1 MKILSLRLK
10 NLNSLNGETHLDFTA
25 PAFADCLFAITGPTG
40 AGKTTLL
47 DAICLALFH
56 RTPRM
61 ATLSA
66 AHNPLMTEHTADCLA
81 EVEFESRGQR
91 YRAFWAQ
98 RRARDKVDGR
108 LQAPQ
113 VELALADGTIIT
125 TSIKEKL
132 EETEARTGLD
142 FDRFT
147 RSVLLAQGQFAD
159 FLNSSDKD
167 RAELLE
173 QLTGTDIYSDI
184 SQRVYLRTDQLKR
197 EVEQLQARAGGVQ
210 LLPESERTTLQEQAE
225 QLAAQLPPLLA
236 AQVHSREALA
246 WRLELDRVQAQVLG
260 VGAEERAAREAMDAA
275 AEERERLQRALPAEA
290 AWPTYQQWQHATQG
304 VADAG
309 ASRERAQQG
318 HADQREHERN
328 GLWQCLQLALQSA
341 QASADALQRDEQR
354 QQELQTIQSGV
365 ADHAQLGEKLPGW
378 RAGFTQLQAAHRQ
391 QTQAQEALGEATGK
405 HAQAQTQ
412 LQAGEADRAGL
423 ATALAQAAMHL
434 DTQHQQFS
442 ASCEGTSLEAL
453 RVSRDQLR
461 ERYAAL
467 RDLSPLAEKRQMLR
481 GQISG
486 EQTQLQQLQAA
497 LIDVGQQLSDA
508 QSALAA
514 AQATR
519 DDRQRIAALE
529 SQIMDLAGHRAALED
544 GQACPLCGAT
554 EHPAIEQYRQL
565 DPSVA
570 QAAASAAE
578 QQYQQAYQ
586 QQQRSALQL
595 AARQSELERASRQ
608 LDALTGQFA
617 ALGTEWTARC
627 AQLQLTLCEED
638 EQAALQAELDA
649 ARAAGTQ
656 LSERLSRIEQ
666 LQAVLQAA
674 QQHCNEQQLA
684 LDRHD
689 ARLQGLREALALA
702 AGREQE
708 LRDRHA
714 AAISEIEHLREQLST
729 DLPEGDLPAD
739 TGAWL
744 QQREQEWT
752 KWRQREPEL
761 LALQQLLVQ
770 RRSDAKQAGQ
780 QGSHW
785 QQCWDDS
792 GHAAEPG
799 QALAPVA
806 DSTAELR
813 HAAMQ
818 LQQVQQQM
826 QQTAAA
832 SHAAEVL
839 WESRIQDLHQAEARL
854 DAALREHGFTDVEA
868 LLAARLPPERRQ
880 QLQAHQD
887 ALAKALADARSRA
900 AQLRERE
907 QELQDSARSDA
918 RAAELEQQAL
928 ASEAAL
934 QQVRDQATELRTRL
948 ELDQAQRSGLQALHA
963 QIDEAGA
970 RLEQW
975 QHLNGLIGS
984 AQGDKFRTFAQG
996 LTLDQLVRLA
1006 NLHLQRLDGG
1016 RYLLARAGAGLAL
1029 SVLDTW
1035 QADARRDTR
1044 TLSGGESFLVSLA
1057 LALGL
1062 SDLVSHKTRIDSFFL
1077 DEGFGS
1083 LDPDS
1088 LDVALNAL
1096 DSLNAQGKLI
1106 GIISHVD
1113 AVKERI
1119 PVQIQVR
1126 KTRGLGHSTVLS
1138 P

>member
-10 NLNSLNGETHLDFTA
+10 NLNSLKGETHLDFTA
-25 PAFADCLFAITGPTG
+25 PAFADGLFAITGPTG

-210 LLPESERTTLQEQAE
+210 LLPESERTALQEQAE

-236 AQVHSREALA
+236 AQLHSREALA
-246 WRLELDRVQAQVLG
+246 WRQELDRLQAQLC
-260 VGAEERAAREAMDAA
+260 AADTDTRAAQQVLDDAA
-275 AEERERLQRALPAEA
+275 PARERLQRAQPAETVWP
-290 AWPTYQQWQHATQG
+290 AWNHWQQARQVLAEAVDGH
-304 VADAG
+304 
-309 ASRERAQQG
+309 ERAQQRQLEQ
-318 HADQREHERN
+318 HQRECDA
-328 GLWQCLQLALQSA
+328 LWTCLQLARQSA
-341 QASADALQRDEQR
+341 QASSDVLHRDEQ
-354 QQELQTIQSGV
+354 QLEQLQATQSGL
-365 ADHAQLGEKLPGW
+365 AAHAQLGDKLPGW
-378 RAGFTQLQAAHRQ
+378 RAGFTQLQAASQ
-391 QTQAQEALGEATGK
+391 QLAQTQQALGDAGDK
-405 HAQAQTQ
+405 HAQARDQ
-412 LQAGEADRAGL
+412 LQAGDAQRAGL
-423 ATALAQAAMHL
+423 VTALEQAIAKR
-434 DTQHQQFS
+434 DTQAGQFS
-442 ASCEGTSLEAL
+442 AASTGTSLEAL
-453 RVSRDQLR
+453 RASRDQLR
-461 ERYAAL
+461 ERYGAL

-481 GQISG
+481 AQISA
-486 EQTQLQQLQAA
+486 EQAQLQQLQAA
-497 LIDVGQQLSDA
+497 LIDDGQQLSAA

-529 SQIMDLAGHRAALED
+529 LQIMDLAGHRAVLED

-565 DPSVA
+565 DPSAA

-578 QQYQQAYQ
+578 QQHRQAYE
-586 QQQRSALQL
+586 QQQRSELQL
-595 AARQSELERASRQ
+595 AARQSELERASKQ
-608 LDALTGQFA
+608 LDALNGQFA

-649 ARAAGTQ
+649 TRAAGTQ
-656 LSERLSRIEQ
+656 LSEQLSRIEQ
-666 LQAVLQAA
+666 LQAALQAV

-689 ARLQGLREALALA
+689 TRLQGLREALALA

-714 AAISEIEHLREQLST
+714 AAISEVEHLREQLST

-752 KWRQREPEL
+752 QWRQREAEL

-770 RRSDAKQAGQ
+770 RRSDAKQAGE

-785 QQCWDDS
+785 QQRWDES

-806 DSTAELR
+806 DATAELR
-813 HAAMQ
+813 PAATQ

-826 QQTAAA
+826 QQAAAA

-839 WESRIQDLHQAEARL
+839 RESRTQDLHLAETRL
-854 DAALREHGFTDVEA
+854 DAALREHGFADVEA
-868 LLAARLPPERRQ
+868 LLAARLPPEQRQ
-880 QLQAHQD
+880 QLQAQQD
-887 ALAKALADARSRA
+887 ALAHSLADARSRA

-907 QELQDSARSDA
+907 QSLQDSPRSDA
-918 RAAELEQQAL
+918 SAGELEQQAL
-928 ASEAAL
+928 GSEAAV

-1006 NLHLQRLDGG
+1006 NQHLQRLDGG
-1016 RYLLARAGAGLAL
+1016 RYLLARAGVGLAL

-1035 QADARRDTR
+1035 QADVRRDTR

-1088 LDVALNAL
+1088 LDVALDAL

>member
-10 NLNSLNGETHLDFTA
+10 NLNSLKGETHIDFTA
-25 PAFADCLFAITGPTG
+25 PAFADGLFAITGPTG

-113 VELALADGTIIT
+113 VELALADGRIIT
-125 TSIKEKL
+125 NSIKEKL

-184 SQRVYLRTDQLKR
+184 SQRVYQQTEQRKR

-210 LLPESERTTLQEQAE
+210 LLPEPERAALQEQAE

-236 AQVHSREALA
+236 AQQHSREALA
-246 WRLELDRVQAQVLG
+246 WRQELDRVQAQLRMADAG
-260 VGAEERAAREAMDAA
+260 TGAAQQALEEAAPA
-275 AEERERLQRALPAEA
+275 RERLQRAQPAEG
-290 AWPTYQQWQHATQG
+290 AWPAYSHWQQAQRALAEASEGREQARQRHAG
-304 VADAG
+304 H
-309 ASRERAQQG
+309 REL
-318 HADQREHERN
+318 ERN
-328 GLWQCLQLALQSA
+328 GLWQCLQLARHSV
-341 QASADALQRDEQR
+341 QASNEALHRDQQRFDQ
-354 QQELQTIQSGV
+354 LQAIQTGV
-365 ADHAQLGEKLPGW
+365 AAHAQLGEQLPGW
-378 RAGFTQLQAAHRQ
+378 RARFIQLQTASQQ
-391 QTQAQEALGEATGK
+391 QTQAQQALGDAAGK
-405 HAQAQTQ
+405 HAQAQAQ
-412 LQAGEADRAGL
+412 LQAGEAERAGL
-423 ATALAQAAMHL
+423 ASALEQAIAQR
-434 DTQHQQFS
+434 DTQAGQFNA
-442 ASCEGTSLEAL
+442 ASTGTSLDAL
-453 RVSRDQLR
+453 RASRDQLR
-461 ERYAAL
+461 ERYGSL

-481 GQISG
+481 AQIRD
-486 EQTQLQQLQAA
+486 EQAQLQQLQAA
-497 LIDVGQQLSDA
+497 LVDDEQQLS
-508 QSALAA
+508 A
-514 AQATR
+514 AQTALVAAKASW
-519 DDRQRIAALE
+519 DDRQRIATLE
-529 SQIMDLAGHRAALED
+529 QQIMDLAGHRAALED

-565 DPSVA
+565 DPSAA

-578 QQYQQAYQ
+578 QQHRQAYEH
-586 QQQRSALQL
+586 QQRCELQRATRQAELSRVGQQLQAL
-595 AARQSELERASRQ
+595 
-608 LDALTGQFA
+608 DGQYL
-617 ALGTEWTARC
+617 ALGNAWAAHC
-627 AQLQLTLCEED
+627 AQLQLALGEGD
-638 EQAALQAELDA
+638 EQTALQAELDA
-649 ARAAGTQ
+649 TRAAGTQ
-656 LSERLSRIEQ
+656 LSEQVARLAE
-666 LQAVLQAA
+666 LQTALQAA

-689 ARLQGLREALALA
+689 TRLLGLREALALA

-708 LRDRHA
+708 SREHHA
-714 AAISEIEHLREQLST
+714 AAVGESERLRERLSA
-729 DLPEGDLPAD
+729 DLPGGELPAD
-739 TGAWL
+739 SAVWL

-752 KWRQREPEL
+752 QWRQREAE
-761 LALQQLLVQ
+761 LQQLQQQLVQ
-770 RRSDAKQAGQ
+770 RRSDAGQADA
-780 QGSHW
+780 QGRHW
-785 QQCWDDS
+785 QQRWDDS
-792 GHAAEPG
+792 GHAAAPG
-799 QALAPVA
+799 PALAAVA
-806 DSTAELR
+806 EPAAALR
-813 HAAMQ
+813 QAIAA
-818 LQQVQQQM
+818 LEQVQQQL
-826 QQTAAA
+826 QRAAA
-832 SHAAEVL
+832 EAHAAEVL
-839 WESRIQDLHQAEARL
+839 LESRTQDLRQAETRL
-854 DAALREHGFTDVEA
+854 DAALREHGFANVEA
-868 LLAARLPPERRQ
+868 LLAARLPPEQRAS
-880 QLQAHQD
+880 LQAQQE
-887 ALAKALADARSRA
+887 ALAQALADARSRA

-907 QELQDSARSDA
+907 QELQASPRSDA
-918 RAAELEQQAL
+918 DVEQLQRQAQE
-928 ASEAAL
+928 SEAAVA
-934 QQVRDQATELRTRL
+934 QARDQTTQLRTRL
-948 ELDQAQRSGLQALHA
+948 ELDQAQRRGLQALQA
-963 QIDEAGA
+963 QIAEAGT

-1006 NLHLQRLDGG
+1006 NQHLQRLDGG
-1016 RYLLARAGAGLAL
+1016 RYLLARAGTGLAL

-1088 LDVALNAL
+1088 LDVALDAL

-1106 GIISHVD
+1106 GVISHVD